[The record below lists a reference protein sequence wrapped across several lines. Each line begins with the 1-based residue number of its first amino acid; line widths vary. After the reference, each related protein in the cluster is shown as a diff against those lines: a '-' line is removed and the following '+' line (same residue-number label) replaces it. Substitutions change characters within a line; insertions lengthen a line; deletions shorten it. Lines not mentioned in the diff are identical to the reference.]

1 MFVWLCVFVCACAC
15 VFVCVCVCLFVC
27 VCLLCVSVPVRMPV
41 CLCTLTLPSSTAASL
56 PFFASI
62 LSASLLS
69 VAFAPVSHIV
79 LPLAFLSDESLMAKY
94 MISKDSRGL
103 VHGSATVCQSD

>member
-1 MFVWLCVFVCACAC
+1 MPVP
-15 VFVCVCVCLFVC
+15 VCLFVC
-27 VCLLCVSVPVRMPV
+27 VCVCLCVSVPVRMPV